1 MKYDKVEDIIRR
13 AFEIDAVLP
22 RVKPQT
28 ISSILGNM
36 VIIPNDERSHQDV
49 LEDIEH
55 RGEVVL
61 SDDVK
66 LWYNV
71 MTEWMPK
78 LTPVQRK
85 VIELRVKGMG
95 WKRIGKILYDG
106 KISERYLY
114 RTTLWRIYR
123 SGMEDLAKIIG

>member
-22 RVKPQT
+22 RVKPQELNSM
-28 ISSILGNM
+28 IGKVV
-36 VIIPNDERSHQDV
+36 VIPDDERSHQDV
-49 LEDIEH
+49 LEDVAGKIDIVMAE
-55 RGEVVL
+55 
-61 SDDVK
+61 DVK
-66 LWYNV
+66 LWYMV

-78 LTPVQRK
+78 LTRIQRK

-95 WKRIGKILYDG
+95 WKRIGKIIYDG

-114 RTTLWRIYR
+114 RTTLWRIYK
-123 SGMEDLAKIIG
+123 SGIEELEGVC